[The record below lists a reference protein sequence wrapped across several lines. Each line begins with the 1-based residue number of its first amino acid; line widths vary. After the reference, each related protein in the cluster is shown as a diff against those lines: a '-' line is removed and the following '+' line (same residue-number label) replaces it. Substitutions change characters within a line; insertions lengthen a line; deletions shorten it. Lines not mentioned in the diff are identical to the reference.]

1 MLGLN
6 QGLNQGEIS
15 QNQGKISQTTL
26 GESPKGTLLYL
37 SVYDPH
43 IPLSGA
49 GTRGINFVENLTKFF
64 KIDLIYL
71 EGVGQKPDEEISKK
85 YQSSLPGVRSK
96 TPIKFTQ
103 FDYFVY
109 SKSLYEE
116 AVKKLEKTRYDW
128 LLCDYG
134 LSAIYGSLLSKR
146 FQIPFVYCSHN
157 IEYLLYWDK
166 AKTDR
171 RRLLLLPYVYWME
184 RLGAKLSNILVAIS
198 QNDADYYRQNY
209 VDRDQILVIPQG
221 FDSATFNPFYQPPQ
235 NDPKVILFCGN
246 YGIQQNRE
254 AITIVR
260 EQILEK
266 VLANFPNVIFRF
278 IGANPPENIK
288 HPNIEFT
295 GFVEDYPSEL
305 KRADVFISP
314 LKQGRG
320 FPTKIVESLAC
331 GKPTIATPVG
341 ARAIE
346 GDYQSLL
353 VCDLSEFPE
362 KICQVLHMN
371 NPVNLSDFEKLKQ
384 QYSWKHNIRTLGDK
398 MKQIKSNLSYKGK
411 IK

>member
-1 MLGLN
+1 MLSL
-6 QGLNQGEIS
+6 
-15 QNQGKISQTTL
+15 NQGKISQTKS
-26 GESPKGTLLYL
+26 GESLGGTLLYL

-49 GTRGINFVENLTKFF
+49 GTRGVNFVENLTKFF

-109 SKSLYEE
+109 SKSLYKE
-116 AVKKLEKTRYDW
+116 AVKKLEKTHYDW

-146 FQIPFVYCSHN
+146 FKIPFIYCSHN

-184 RLGAKLSNILVAIS
+184 RQGAKLSNILVAIS
-198 QNDADYYRQNY
+198 QNDADYYRKNS
-209 VDRDQILVIPQG
+209 VGEDKILVIPQG
-221 FDSATFNPFYQPPQ
+221 FDSATFNPFYQPPH

-254 AITIVR
+254 AVTIVR

-266 VLANFPNVIFRF
+266 VLADFPNVIFRF
-278 IGANPPENIK
+278 IGANPPQNIK

-331 GKPTIATPVG
+331 GKPTIATSVG

-346 GDYQSLL
+346 GDYQSLQ
-353 VCDLSEFPE
+353 VCDLSEFSE
-362 KICQVLHMN
+362 KICQVLYAN
-371 NPVNLSDFEKLKQ
+371 NPVNFSDFEKLKRR
-384 QYSWKHNIRTLGDK
+384 YSWENNIRNLADK
-398 MKQIKSNLSYKGK
+398 MNQNK
-411 IK
+411 IKLELSR